1 MKTAVTAPQA
11 INKYRT
17 GPVSVDSIVSMETSR
32 WIRSACLPRG
42 WKGQTWGGNSL
53 FLAEYSTK
61 DLSFNCFA
69 FEKQGSY
76 ILLMFQVLDG
86 IHGGQEAVT
95 WRMGTEWR

>member
-1 MKTAVTAPQA
+1 LDPIRVFAPRVERA
-11 INKYRT
+11 N
-17 GPVSVDSIVSMETSR
+17 M
-32 WIRSACLPRG
+32 
-42 WKGQTWGGNSL
+42 GGNSL

-69 FEKQGSY
+69 FEKQGFY

-95 WRMGTEWR
+95 WRMETEWR